1 MTTGTTH
8 CCERIDAGIRAVCR
22 WILYATM
29 VFLFVVLSINVI
41 LRYAAGTSMQWA
53 GEVPELVFP
62 WMVMAG
68 VVLAAQHGAHI
79 SIVWLTEKF
88 SPSLRRLVRA
98 LNALVLMAG
107 YSYLAWGTYTLMP
120 IVHTEHSHVLHIP
133 TSVTYGCMLAGFI
146 ALVLTSLT
154 QGLRG
159 WGEDDTAASTAAH

>member
-8 CCERIDAGIRAVCR
+8 CCVRVDAGIRAVCR

-29 VFLFVVLSINVI
+29 VFLFVVLTINVI
-41 LRYAAGTSMQWA
+41 LRYLAGTSMQWA
-53 GEVPELVFP
+53 GEIPELVFP

-88 SPSLRRLVRA
+88 SPPMRRLVRL
-98 LNALVLMAG
+98 LNAAILMAG

-120 IVHTEHSHVLHIP
+120 IVHTEHSHVLHVP

-146 ALVLTSLT
+146 ALVLTSFT
-154 QGLRG
+154 QGLRS
-159 WGEDDTAASTAAH
+159 WGEAPTSTSTASH

>member
-1 MTTGTTH
+1 VTSGTTH
-8 CCERIDAGIRAVCR
+8 CCERIDA
-22 WILYATM
+22 M

-88 SPSLRRLVRA
+88 SPSMRRLVRT
-98 LNALVLMAG
+98 LNALILVVG

-120 IVHTEHSHVLHIP
+120 IVHTEHSHVLHVP
-133 TSVTYGCMLAGFI
+133 TSVTYGCMLVGFL
-146 ALVLTSLT
+146 ALVLTSFT

-159 WGEDDTAASTAAH
+159 WHEDDTAATPAPH

>member
-1 MTTGTTH
+1 MTSGTTH

-29 VFLFVVLSINVI
+29 VFLFVVLTINVI
-41 LRYAAGTSMQWA
+41 LRYVAGTSMQWA

-88 SPSLRRLVRA
+88 SPPLRRGVRL
-98 LNALVLMAG
+98 LNGLVLISG

-120 IVHTEHSHVLHIP
+120 IVHTEHSHVLHVP
-133 TSVTYGCMLAGFI
+133 TSVTYGCMLVGFI

-154 QGLRG
+154 QALRG
-159 WGEDDTAASTAAH
+159 WHAGESTSPSAAH